1 MSDLSALER
10 EVATV
15 AVLASRRPG
24 TSFQWTREP
33 NPSVGRQ
40 YTIWAEQEGGGL
52 CAWNGDTPMQAWR
65 RAKSHGFKAIP
76 EVEVEVVNLDG
87 IADRVAREEAVR

>member
-15 AVLASRRPG
+15 AVLASRIPG
-24 TSFQWTREP
+24 IRFEWAGDTARH
-33 NPSVGRQ
+33 
-40 YTIWAEQEGGGL
+40 YTIWARHDGEYSGM
-52 CAWNGDTPMQAWR
+52 WHGDTPMQAWKK
-65 RAKSHGFKAIP
+65 AVAHGFKAIP